1 MKVLKDKGV
10 EGKVI
15 VCTGA
20 AGVLCSS
27 MTEDLLRH
35 GAKVAVLDLR
45 KDIADKFVKGLAK
58 KGLKNAIAVEANVLD
73 KDSLEAAKKV
83 VLKKW
88 KRIDILINGAGG
100 NHPKGTT
107 PAEQMTKGTKLED
120 TFFGLT
126 AEGFEFVNKL
136 NLVGTILPCQ
146 VFCKE
151 MLKKGG
157 HVTLVGMTP
166 EAELTYDIGSLSA
179 VEGVVHTVY
188 RYRNLYP
195 TAIKLVSQGKIP
207 LKSIVSNVYKFDDII
222 EGVNYNID
230 HKADIIKA
238 VIEM

>member
-45 KDIADKFVKGLAK
+45 GDVARDFCAKLAK
-58 KGLKNAIAVEANVLD
+58 KGLKQTLAIEANVLD
-73 KDSLEAAKKV
+73 KASLEAACKA

-88 KRIDILINGAGG
+88 KRIDVLINGAGG

-107 PAEQMTKGTKLED
+107 PAEQMTKGVKLED

-126 AEGFEFVNKL
+126 PEGFEFVNRL

-151 MLKKGG
+151 MLKRGG
-157 HVTLVGMTP
+157 
-166 EAELTYDIGSLSA
+166 A
-179 VEGVVHTVY
+179 VLNFCSMAAY
-188 RYRNLYP
+188 
-195 TAIKLVSQGKIP
+195 QP
-207 LKSIVSNVYKFDDII
+207 LIRWRRMARPRRES
-222 EGVNYNID
+222 
-230 HKADIIKA
+230 
-238 VIEM
+238 

>member
-45 KDIADKFVKGLAK
+45 GDVARDFCAKLAK
-58 KGLKNAIAVEANVLD
+58 KGLGQTLAIEANVLD
-73 KDSLEAAKKV
+73 KASLEAACKA

-88 KRIDILINGAGG
+88 KRIDVLINGAGG

-107 PAEQMTKGTKLED
+107 PAEQMTKGVKLED

-126 AEGFEFVNKL
+126 PEGFEFDIKDIVINA
-136 NLVGTILPCQ
+136 GA
-146 VFCKE
+146 E
-151 MLKKGG
+151 MI
-157 HVTLVGMTP
+157 V
-166 EAELTYDIGSLSA
+166 
-179 VEGVVHTVY
+179 
-188 RYRNLYP
+188 
-195 TAIKLVSQGKIP
+195 AIAG
-207 LKSIVSNVYKFDDII
+207 DII
-222 EGVNYNID
+222 RMPGLPKSPQALRID
-230 HKADIIKA
+230 VVDGHIDGLS
-238 VIEM
+238 

>member
-1 MKVLKDKGV
+1 MKIVRDKGV

-45 KDIADKFVKGLAK
+45 GEVAQKFCAKLAR
-58 KGLKNAIAVEANVLD
+58 KGLKNCIPVEANVLD
-73 KDSLEAAKKV
+73 RDSLEAAKKT

-88 KRIDILINGAGG
+88 GRIDVLINGAGG

-107 PAEQMTKGTKLED
+107 PAEQMTKGVKIED

-146 VFCKE
+146 V
-151 MLKKGG
+151 
-157 HVTLVGMTP
+157 
-166 EAELTYDIGSLSA
+166 
-179 VEGVVHTVY
+179 
-188 RYRNLYP
+188 
-195 TAIKLVSQGKIP
+195 
-207 LKSIVSNVYKFDDII
+207 
-222 EGVNYNID
+222 
-230 HKADIIKA
+230 
-238 VIEM
+238 

>member
-1 MKVLKDKGV
+1 MKVVKDKGV

-45 KDIADKFVKGLAK
+45 GDVAKAFCAKLAK
-58 KGLKNAIAVEANVLD
+58 KGLTQTLAIEANVLD
-73 KDSLEAAKKV
+73 KASLEAACKT

-88 KRIDILINGAGG
+88 KRIDVLINGAGG

-107 PAEQMTKGTKLED
+107 PAEQMTKGVKLED

-146 VFCKE
+146 VF
-151 MLKKGG
+151 
-157 HVTLVGMTP
+157 
-166 EAELTYDIGSLSA
+166 
-179 VEGVVHTVY
+179 
-188 RYRNLYP
+188 
-195 TAIKLVSQGKIP
+195 
-207 LKSIVSNVYKFDDII
+207 
-222 EGVNYNID
+222 
-230 HKADIIKA
+230 
-238 VIEM
+238 